1 MCAQPFMTGFLSC
14 LALVFAAAVALGA
27 WAWVDSLKKAEQYKA
42 PAGDGE
48 RDGIV

>member
-14 LALVFAAAVALGA
+14 LVLVFACVVVLGT

-42 PAGDGE
+42 PAGDGDSE
-48 RDGIV
+48 